1 MTRPLWLQQVADALA
16 SPPPRRLAAREMRQA
31 SVLVP
36 LYVDGGELWVVL
48 TKRADSLPSHKGQ
61 IAFPG
66 GGRELGEDAWA
77 AALRETH
84 EEIGIP
90 PERVLRLGQL
100 DETDLPSGFRVLPCV
115 GALPFPFETK
125 PNPHEIADVFAIP
138 LSALSN
144 PSLVEER
151 RVRLDGR
158 DRMLRIY
165 HIGGRQIWGATA
177 RILQNLLV
185 RLGKGDTQLAAE
197 AEEPEAED

>member
-1 MTRPLWLQQVADALA
+1 MTAGETSWFAQVAERLA
-16 SPPPRRLAAREMRQA
+16 APPPRRLAARELRQA

-36 LYVDGGELWVVL
+36 LYVDAGELWVVL
-48 TKRADSLPSHKGQ
+48 TKRTDSLPSHKGQ

-66 GGRELGEDAWA
+66 GGRELGEDAWT

-125 PNPHEIADVFAIP
+125 ANPVEIAEVFAVP

-144 PSLVEER
+144 PGMVEER

-158 DRMLRIY
+158 ERMLRIY

-177 RILQNLLV
+177 RMLQNLLQ
-185 RLGKGDTQLAAE
+185 RLGRDAGF
-197 AEEPEAED
+197 EEPDDAVS